1 MANTMRWRYGDT
13 NPVMLAVDTDTVIE
27 IGDLVVLDTD
37 DVKPASSISYGA
49 SLVATQELVHDTFV
63 GVAMQ
68 ASPAGQSSDVR
79 VATSGVF
86 EFDQASTTVQV
97 GTRIGVDDNAAGDA
111 MLNQQV
117 IAVAES
123 APEASIGR
131 CAKLATSSTKVLVA
145 INSTVMNDGPQA
157 VA

>member
-13 NPVMLAVDTDTVIE
+13 NPVTLAVDSATVIE
-27 IGDLVVLDTD
+27 IGDLVILDTD
-37 DVKPASSISYGA
+37 DVKPVSSVSYGA
-49 SLVATQELVHDTFV
+49 SLLATQETVHDQFV

-68 ASPAGQSSDVR
+68 ASAAGETNEIR

-86 EFDQASTTVQV
+86 EFDQAAATVQV
-97 GTRIGVDDNAAGDA
+97 GARIGVDDNAGGDT

-117 IAVAES
+117 IAVSES

-131 CAKLATSSTKVLVA
+131 CARLASSASTVLVA
-145 INSTVMNDGPQA
+145 LNSTIMNDGPQS